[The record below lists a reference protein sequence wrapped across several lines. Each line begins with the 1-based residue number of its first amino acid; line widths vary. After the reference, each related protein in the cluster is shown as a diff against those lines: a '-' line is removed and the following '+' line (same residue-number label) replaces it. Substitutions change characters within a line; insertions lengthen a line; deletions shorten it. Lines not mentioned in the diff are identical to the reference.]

1 MIEMTPQKG
10 SAIKSA
16 SAERNKEEEMAE
28 LRKMIEEKVEKYVP
42 DDQEDPD
49 AEFTGKDM
57 LSTGQ
62 ILFRFSDWGDL
73 GFFWAGIIAST
84 GFGGALPG
92 FCLFF
97 GEMIDGMGEAT
108 VGNDFSPLKT

>member
-42 DDQEDPD
+42 DD
-49 AEFTGKDM
+49 
-57 LSTGQ
+57 
-62 ILFRFSDWGDL
+62 
-73 GFFWAGIIAST
+73 
-84 GFGGALPG
+84 
-92 FCLFF
+92 
-97 GEMIDGMGEAT
+97 
-108 VGNDFSPLKT
+108 